1 MNKKFKTPQEIFW
14 SKDFGNNYITRNS
27 DQLLKKSNDNFFR
40 NIFGKSENI
49 SSCLEV
55 GANIGL
61 NLISLKKIFKKQY
74 QYAIEINTQAC
85 KKLSKILPKENIY
98 NGSVLD
104 FNIENSEFSCKKFE
118 LVLSKT
124 FLIHINPNFIDSV
137 YDKLFLLSKKY
148 ILICEYFNPEPV
160 DVIYRGYKKK
170 LFKRDFAFEMIKK
183 FNLKLKNYG
192 FAYHLDEEFPQD
204 NINWFLLEKN

>member
-1 MNKKFKTPQEIFW
+1 MKKKFKTSQELFW
-14 SKDFGNNYITRNS
+14 STDFGNDYIVRNS
-27 DQLLKKSNDNFFR
+27 DQLLKKSNDNFFKK
-40 NIFGKSENI
+40 IFGENRNI

-61 NLISLKKIFKKQY
+61 NLISLKKIFKKQD
-74 QYAIEINTQAC
+74 QYAIEINSQAC
-85 KKLSKILPKENIY
+85 KKLCKILPKENIY

-104 FNIENSEFSCKKFE
+104 FDIDNSEFSCKKFE

-124 FLIHINPNFIDSV
+124 FLIHINPNFINNV

-160 DVIYRGYKKK
+160 DVIYRGHRKK
-170 LFKRDFAFEMIKK
+170 LFKRDFAFEMIER
-183 FNLKLKNYG
+183 FNLKLKSYG
-192 FAYHLDEEFPQD
+192 FAYHLDKEFPQD